1 MACSAAVCCRDVEPQ
16 NESGDEMAERF
27 ESVEAALDF
36 AIGNEVEANAFY
48 LELAR
53 KMDVPAMK
61 QVFEEFAAEE
71 LGHKARLEAVKRG
84 SRSFGVMSERVQSL
98 GLADYLVESPPKGDM
113 TYAEALILAMK
124 KEKAAYRL
132 YLDLADAAGADELAD
147 LFRSLAAEEAR
158 HKLRFEIEYDD
169 VVLTEN

>member
-1 MACSAAVCCRDVEPQ
+1 MD
-16 NESGDEMAERF
+16 ERF
-27 ESVEAALDF
+27 ESVGAALDF
-36 AIGNEVEANAFY
+36 AIGNEVEAHAFY
-48 LELAR
+48 RELAAR
-53 KMDVPAMK
+53 ADVAAMR

-71 LGHKARLEAVKRG
+71 LGHKAKLEAVQRG
-84 SRSFGVMSERVQSL
+84 SRSVDAMDERVQSL
-98 GLADYLVESPPKGDM
+98 GLADYLVESPCLSDM

-132 YLDLADAAGADELAD
+132 YLDLAAAVDAGELAE

-169 VVLTEN
+169 VVLKEN

>member
-1 MACSAAVCCRDVEPQ
+1 
-16 NESGDEMAERF
+16 MAERF

-36 AIGNEVEANAFY
+36 AIGNEVEANGFY
-48 LELAR
+48 LELAQ
-53 KMDVPAMK
+53 KMAVPAMK

-84 SRSFGVMSERVQSL
+84 SRPFGAMRERVQSL
-98 GLADYLVESPPKGDM
+98 GLADYLVESPPQAEM

-132 YLDLADAAGADELAD
+132 YLDLAAAAGAGELAD

-169 VVLTEN
+169 VVLKEN